1 MPSLPIAGMSST
13 PPSAY
18 KFGGFS
24 LLTADKQLIYD
35 GKPVPLPPKAFDTL
49 LLLVQNQGHLL
60 EKDAFLKRL
69 WPDSFVEEVALAH
82 SISQVRKA
90 LRTGTPESEFIETVP
105 KRGYR
110 FIAAV
115 EAVAPPADPRL
126 SRTRL
131 AVLPFENLSADAQ
144 REYVADGLTEEVI
157 AALGQV
163 DPEHFG
169 VIGRTSMMAYKRTT
183 KSLAE
188 VGAEVN
194 AEFLVESS
202 IRFEGDRLR
211 ITSRLIRTSDQM
223 QIWSASFDSEPP
235 SVLEFQRELSTAIAH
250 QVRLHLSPERLSAL
264 ERRQPRQAEAYDLYL
279 RGRFFS
285 NQLSPL
291 TTRRALEFY
300 GQAIAL
306 DPNYALAWAGLA
318 MAYAGSPINGDAP
331 PLQMGPRA
339 REAAAHA
346 AVAAPALAET
356 QTSLGVVKFW
366 LDWDWAGAE
375 AACRSAI
382 ALDSSSSLAHRML
395 GVVLS
400 AVGRHEDAFMAM
412 RRARELDPFDSVH
425 HALSAQV
432 AFTARDYMT
441 AVECA
446 RQATL
451 LNPEFWVAYYQLAQA
466 YERLGQYD
474 AALDALQ
481 KASPFSSGNSK
492 VISLRGYVL
501 AKLGRTGEAEDLLHT
516 LEAVSREQYV
526 PPYALALLH
535 AGLNDREAAM
545 ECLERAYDAHDVHLV
560 LLVIDPKWDTFREDA
575 RLLAIIE
582 RCAFVDGAANTR
594 RTPDA
599 ADGDAA
605 FDER

>member
-1 MPSLPIAGMSST
+1 MSNT
-13 PPSAY
+13 PPFAY

-24 LLTADKQLIYD
+24 LLPADKQLLHND
-35 GKPVPLPPKAFDTL
+35 RPVPFPPKAFDTL
-49 LLLVQNQGHLL
+49 LLLVENQGRLL
-60 EKDAFLKRL
+60 EKDVFLKRV

-90 LRTGTPESEFIETVP
+90 LRTGTVESEFIETVP

-110 FIAAV
+110 FVAAV

-131 AVLPFENLSADAQ
+131 AVLPFENLSSDAE

-188 VGAEVN
+188 VGAELH

-235 SVLEFQRELSTAIAH
+235 SVLELQRELSTAIAH
-250 QVRLHLSPERLSAL
+250 QVRLHLSPDRLSAL

-279 RGRFFS
+279 RGRYFS

-291 TTRRALEFY
+291 PTRRALEFY

-306 DPNYALAWAGLA
+306 DPNYGLAWAGLA
-318 MAYAGSPINGDAP
+318 MAYAASPINGDAP
-331 PLQMGPRA
+331 PLQMWPRA

-356 QTSLGVVKFW
+356 QTSFRHREILAGLG
-366 LDWDWAGAE
+366 LAG
-375 AACRSAI
+375 CGSRLPPS
-382 ALDSSSSLAHRML
+382 H
-395 GVVLS
+395 
-400 AVGRHEDAFMAM
+400 
-412 RRARELDPFDSVH
+412 RARFQFRSGAPDAWRRPFGVG
-425 HALSAQV
+425 
-432 AFTARDYMT
+432 
-441 AVECA
+441 
-446 RQATL
+446 
-451 LNPEFWVAYYQLAQA
+451 P
-466 YERLGQYD
+466 
-474 AALDALQ
+474 
-481 KASPFSSGNSK
+481 
-492 VISLRGYVL
+492 
-501 AKLGRTGEAEDLLHT
+501 
-516 LEAVSREQYV
+516 
-526 PPYALALLH
+526 
-535 AGLNDREAAM
+535 
-545 ECLERAYDAHDVHLV
+545 
-560 LLVIDPKWDTFREDA
+560 
-575 RLLAIIE
+575 
-582 RCAFVDGAANTR
+582 TR
-594 RTPDA
+594 RCVH
-599 ADGDAA
+599 GDAA
-605 FDER
+605 GPRIGPV

>member
-1 MPSLPIAGMSST
+1 M
-13 PPSAY
+13 
-18 KFGGFS
+18 
-24 LLTADKQLIYD
+24 
-35 GKPVPLPPKAFDTL
+35 
-49 LLLVQNQGHLL
+49 
-60 EKDAFLKRL
+60 

-90 LRTGTPESEFIETVP
+90 LRTGASESEFIETVP

-115 EAVAPPADPRL
+115 EAVAPPADPRP

-188 VGAEVN
+188 VGAELD

-211 ITSRLIRTSDQM
+211 ITSRLIRASDQM

-250 QVRLHLSPERLSAL
+250 QVRLRLSPERLSAL

-279 RGRFFS
+279 RGRYFW

-331 PLQMGPRA
+331 PLQMWPRA

-356 QTSLGVVKFW
+356 QTSFRRREILARLG
-366 LDWDWAGAE
+366 LAG
-375 AACRSAI
+375 CGSRLPPS
-382 ALDSSSSLAHRML
+382 H
-395 GVVLS
+395 
-400 AVGRHEDAFMAM
+400 
-412 RRARELDPFDSVH
+412 RARFQFGSGAPDAWSRPFGV
-425 HALSAQV
+425 
-432 AFTARDYMT
+432 
-441 AVECA
+441 
-446 RQATL
+446 
-451 LNPEFWVAYYQLAQA
+451 
-466 YERLGQYD
+466 
-474 AALDALQ
+474 
-481 KASPFSSGNSK
+481 
-492 VISLRGYVL
+492 
-501 AKLGRTGEAEDLLHT
+501 
-516 LEAVSREQYV
+516 
-526 PPYALALLH
+526 
-535 AGLNDREAAM
+535 
-545 ECLERAYDAHDVHLV
+545 
-560 LLVIDPKWDTFREDA
+560 
-575 RLLAIIE
+575 
-582 RCAFVDGAANTR
+582 GAAR
-594 RTPDA
+594 RCVH
-599 ADGDAA
+599 GDAA
-605 FDER
+605 RPRIGPV

>member
-1 MPSLPIAGMSST
+1 MPSLPSPVCPAL

-18 KFGGFS
+18 RFGGFS
-24 LLTADKQLIYD
+24 LLPADKQLLYD
-35 GKPVPLPPKAFDTL
+35 GKPVPLAPKAFDTL
-49 LLLVQNQGHLL
+49 LLLVENQGHLL
-60 EKDAFLKRL
+60 EKDAFLKRI
-69 WPDSFVEEVALAH
+69 WPDSFVEEVSLAH
-82 SISQVRKA
+82 AISQVRKA

-115 EAVAPPADPRL
+115 EAVAPPADPRP

-188 VGAEVN
+188 VGAELN

-250 QVRLHLSPERLSAL
+250 QVRLHLAPERLSAL

-331 PLQMGPRA
+331 PLQMWPRA
-339 REAAAHA
+339 REAAGARSRCRTRSCRDPDLSGSREILA
-346 AVAAPALAET
+346 GLGLGGCGSRLPLAPSRSIPVRVWRTGCLESSFRLWGDTKTRSSRCVAPANWTRLIPFTTRSPRRSPSRLAT
-356 QTSLGVVKFW
+356 TRQ
-366 LDWDWAGAE
+366 
-375 AACRSAI
+375 
-382 ALDSSSSLAHRML
+382 
-395 GVVLS
+395 
-400 AVGRHEDAFMAM
+400 
-412 RRARELDPFDSVH
+412 P
-425 HALSAQV
+425 
-432 AFTARDYMT
+432 
-441 AVECA
+441 VECA

-466 YERLGQYD
+466 DERLGQYD
-474 AALDALQ
+474 AALDALTDGESVQ
-481 KASPFSSGNSK
+481 RRQQQGDLASR
-492 VISLRGYVL
+492 LR
-501 AKLGRTGEAEDLLHT
+501 ARQARTHG
-516 LEAVSREQYV
+516 
-526 PPYALALLH
+526 
-535 AGLNDREAAM
+535 
-545 ECLERAYDAHDVHLV
+545 
-560 LLVIDPKWDTFREDA
+560 
-575 RLLAIIE
+575 
-582 RCAFVDGAANTR
+582 
-594 RTPDA
+594 
-599 ADGDAA
+599 
-605 FDER
+605 